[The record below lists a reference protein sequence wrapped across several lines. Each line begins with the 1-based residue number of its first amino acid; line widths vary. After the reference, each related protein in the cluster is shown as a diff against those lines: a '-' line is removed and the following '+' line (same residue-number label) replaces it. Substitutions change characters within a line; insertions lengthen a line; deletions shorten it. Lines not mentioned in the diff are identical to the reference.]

1 MDESPQKK
9 VKWAPGAHKAI
20 MELPEAV
27 RREFGHELF
36 MVQKGEQPENAS
48 PFEGSSG
55 TNIMKLV
62 ERYDKN
68 TYRCVYSA
76 KLETGVYVL
85 HAYMKKSKE
94 GKSTPQQ
101 VIELVEERY
110 KAAVEMDKQ
119 ALVEAEALVEER
131 VDGDAVKKSNRGKKK
146 L

>member
-1 MDESPQKK
+1 MDVKQKK

-20 MELPEAV
+20 LELPEAV

-36 MVQKGEQPENAS
+36 MLQKGEQPEKAS

-55 TNIMKLV
+55 ANIMKLV

-68 TYRCVYSA
+68 TYRCAYTA

-101 VIELVEERY
+101 VIALVEERY
-110 KAAVEMDKQ
+110 KAAMEMDKREQ
-119 ALVEAEALVEER
+119 SEATVS
-131 VDGDAVKKSNRGKKK
+131 GDKKAAEPVAKKSNRGKNK

>member
-1 MDESPQKK
+1 MDSTQKQ
-9 VKWAPGAHKAI
+9 VKWAPGAHKAL
-20 MELPEAV
+20 MELPESV

-55 TNIMKLV
+55 ANIMKLV

-68 TYRCVYSA
+68 TYRCVYTA
-76 KLETGVYVL
+76 KLESGVYVL

-110 KAAVEMDKQ
+110 KTAIEMDKR
-119 ALVEAEALVEER
+119 ERAEATAFAAKQAKGTDV
-131 VDGDAVKKSNRGKKK
+131 VKSDRGKTK